1 MRHREETLTDE
12 EIDEI
17 VAAEA
22 DDDSA
27 WTQTV
32 SVHPQ
37 QPASIALSG
46 DLSARAAFLARMHR
60 EKSLKNWLLR
70 VIRERIELEE
80 GAFVEAKREFALKPH
95 S

>member
-1 MRHREETLTDE
+1 MSEREEALTDE

-17 VAAEA
+17 VTAEA

-27 WTQTV
+27 WAEPV
-32 SVHPQ
+32 SVHPRQ
-37 QPASIALSG
+37 RAAFALSG
-46 DLSARAAFLARMHR
+46 DLAARAAFLARVHR
-60 EKSLKNWLLR
+60 EKSLKSWLLR

-80 GAFVEAKREFALKPH
+80 GAFVEAKREFAMKPH

>member
-1 MRHREETLTDE
+1 MSKREEAVTDE

-17 VAAEA
+17 VTAEA

-27 WTQTV
+27 WAEPV
-32 SVHPQ
+32 AVHPQ
-37 QPASIALSG
+37 QPAAIALSG
-46 DLSARAAFLARMHR
+46 DLAARAAFLARIHR

-70 VIRERIELEE
+70 VVRERIELEE
-80 GAFVEAKREFALKPH
+80 GAFVEAKRAFALKPQ

>member
-1 MRHREETLTDE
+1 MSKREAALTDE

-17 VAAEA
+17 VTAEA

-27 WTQTV
+27 WAEPV
-32 SVHPQ
+32 PVHPE
-37 QPASIALSG
+37 QPAAIALSG
-46 DLSARAAFLARMHR
+46 DLAARAAFLARIHR

-80 GAFVEAKREFALKPH
+80 GAFVEAKRTFAMKPH